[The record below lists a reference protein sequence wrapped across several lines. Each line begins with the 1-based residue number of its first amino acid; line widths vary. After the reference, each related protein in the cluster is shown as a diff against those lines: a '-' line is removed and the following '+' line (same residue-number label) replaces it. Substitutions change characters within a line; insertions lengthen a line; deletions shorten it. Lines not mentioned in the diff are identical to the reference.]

1 MYHIVFHTV
10 SLSADALS
18 IPGGYVVPKGG
29 NITFTCSSN
38 SSGVLLW
45 RVNLTEMNDIKN
57 LVTTV
62 TLNGTAGFNSSD
74 TLGANP
80 SSFTFHDISFE
91 NSPSVVECTDL
102 SLDPNG
108 VSRATII
115 VEGKSK
121 KITGMHA
128 KQATSACTM
137 QPMVLMYLS
146 YTISYPISYIVYPYN
161 LGKKFHYNH
170 TN

>member
-1 MYHIVFHTV
+1 MYYIVFHTV

-29 NITFTCSSN
+29 NITFTCSSSFN
-38 SSGVLLW
+38 GVLLW
-45 RVNLTEMNDIKN
+45 RVNLTEMNDIEN

-62 TLNGTAGFNSSD
+62 TLNEIEGFNSSNAIN
-74 TLGANP
+74 ANP
-80 SSFTFHDISFE
+80 ASFTFHNISFE

-108 VSRATII
+108 VVRATII

-121 KITGMHA
+121 NITGMHA
-128 KQATSACTM
+128 KQSPSTCAM
-137 QPMVLMYLS
+137 QLMVLMHHTY
-146 YTISYPISYIVYPYN
+146 VYPYN
-161 LGKKFHYNH
+161 LGEKFYYSC